1 MQNRTETYWNGRN
14 WRPIL
19 KLKTVEDACKTT
31 LLSIRGKVD
40 SKARRGKM
48 REWVCWARGKN
59 GGNERQGGSL
69 NITWFLTE
77 QETS

>member
-19 KLKTVEDACKTT
+19 KLKTVEDACKTN

-40 SKARRGKM
+40 SKARR
-48 REWVCWARGKN
+48 RGDE
-59 GGNERQGGSL
+59 GVGVLGEG
-69 NITWFLTE
+69 
-77 QETS
+77 